1 LLDEIAATL
10 KTRATPNLRRVLN
23 LTGTV
28 LHTNLGR
35 AVMPPEVIEAMAS
48 AAAEPC
54 ALEYDLGQGKRG
66 DRDELV
72 EELLC
77 ELTGAEA
84 ATVVNNNAAA
94 VFLLLNALSNRKETI
109 VSRGELIEIGGA
121 FRIPDI
127 MKRAGAKLV
136 EVGTTN
142 RTHAKDFVE
151 SIGVKTAL
159 LMKVHT
165 SNYVVQGFTAEV
177 PEVELAQIAHQHQL
191 PFVVDLGS
199 GTLLDLARYGLPSE
213 PTPRQAIEMGADL
226 VTFSCD
232 KLLGGPQA
240 GILVGRRALI
250 QKIKKK
256 PLKRVL
262 RVGKVTLAGLEAV
275 LRLYR
280 NPDTLP
286 QRLSVLQLLTRQ
298 QADMQAQAERLL
310 PRIQNAITQCGLL
323 LSTHPV
329 KSQIGSGSLP
339 VERLPSVALAIEPTT
354 RLTEKNVLRLERLL
368 RASATA
374 IVGRISDKMLL
385 LDLRCLTQDKEE
397 IFVTELLAAASQVAS
412 VR

>member
-1 LLDEIAATL
+1 
-10 KTRATPNLRRVLN
+10 
-23 LTGTV
+23 
-28 LHTNLGR
+28 
-35 AVMPPEVIEAMAS
+35 M
-48 AAAEPC
+48 
-54 ALEYDLGQGKRG
+54 
-66 DRDELV
+66 
-72 EELLC
+72 
-77 ELTGAEA
+77 
-84 ATVVNNNAAA
+84 
-94 VFLLLNALSNRKETI
+94 
-109 VSRGELIEIGGA
+109 
-121 FRIPDI
+121 
-127 MKRAGAKLV
+127 
-136 EVGTTN
+136 
-142 RTHAKDFVE
+142 
-151 SIGVKTAL
+151 
-159 LMKVHT
+159 
-165 SNYVVQGFTAEV
+165 
-177 PEVELAQIAHQHQL
+177 
-191 PFVVDLGS
+191 VDLGS

-250 QKIKKK
+250 QKIKKN

-286 QRLSVLQLLTRQ
+286 QRLSVLQLLTRP

-397 IFVTELLAAASQVAS
+397 IFVTQLLAAASQVVS